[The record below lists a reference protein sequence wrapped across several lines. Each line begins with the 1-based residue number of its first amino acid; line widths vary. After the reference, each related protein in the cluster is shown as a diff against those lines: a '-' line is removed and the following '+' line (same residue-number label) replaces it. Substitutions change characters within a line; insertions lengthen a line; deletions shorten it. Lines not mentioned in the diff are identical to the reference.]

1 MTVKCLWLYTEVEKS
16 DYKLAEATLNEIL
29 CITSCKITGHRVTED
44 GVAVVYFDIEDDK
57 DIPKASINRLKT
69 TDIKWEMDYPEYS
82 LV

>member
-1 MTVKCLWLYTEVEKS
+1 M
-16 DYKLAEATLNEIL
+16 A
-29 CITSCKITGHRVTED
+29 ED

-57 DIPKASINRLKT
+57 DIPKASVNRLKT